1 MYRRTACALAA
12 ALLGAA
18 AIPAAALANS
28 KAVFAGPP
36 PSIVKIAPPLLPKNF
51 THTYN
56 PDINAF
62 FRTRT
67 TIHVGETVSFKFRGA
82 HTVDLPGTAG
92 TPLPLIVPGST
103 LATGNDAAGNPF
115 WFSGHVPAVGFN
127 PAVLARSKATTYNG
141 SARLESGF
149 GQNKPFNIKFTKTG
163 SFKFYCDV
171 HPGMV
176 GTIVVKPK
184 SATIPTAKQD
194 TAATNAQV
202 TADVKAA
209 KALPKTKLPANTVS
223 LGEAG
228 PGGLELFAMFPATLT
243 VNAGTTVTFQ
253 MSKKSFETHTATFG
267 PESYLAPLASSF
279 RGAISP
285 TAAFPS
291 DPPVQPIT
299 LTPTSHGNGFA
310 NTGALDTDAASKQVP
325 SSSQIDFTTPG
336 TYRFECLIH
345 PFMVGTVVVK

>member
-12 ALLGAA
+12 ALVGAV
-18 AIPAAALANS
+18 AIPAAALAKS
-28 KAVFAGPP
+28 KAVFVGPP

-51 THTYN
+51 TPTYN
-56 PDINAF
+56 PDVNAF
-62 FRTRT
+62 FRTKT
-67 TIHVGETVSFKFRGA
+67 TVHVGDTVSFKFRGF
-82 HTVDLPGTAG
+82 HTVDLPGSAG
-92 TPLPLIVPGST
+92 TPLPTIVPGST
-103 LATGNDAAGNPF
+103 VATGNDAAGNPF
-115 WFSGHVPAVGFN
+115 WFSGHIPAVGFN
-127 PAVLARSKATTYNG
+127 PALMGRSKATSYNG
-141 SARLESGF
+141 SARLESGL
-149 GQNKPFNIKFTKTG
+149 GQSKPFNIKFTKTG

-209 KALPKTKLPANTVS
+209 KALLKTKLPADTVS

-228 PGGLELFAMFPATLT
+228 SGGVELFAMFPATLT

-267 PESYLAPLASSF
+267 PKSYLAPLAKSF
-279 RGAISP
+279 TGAISP

-336 TYRFECLIH
+336 TYRFVCLIH

>member
-1 MYRRTACALAA
+1 MYRRNACAMAA
-12 ALLGAA
+12 ALVGILAA
-18 AIPAAALANS
+18 PAAVLAKS
-28 KAVFAGPP
+28 KVVFAGPP
-36 PSIVKIAPPLLPKNF
+36 PSIVQIAPRLLPKNF
-51 THTYN
+51 THAYN

-67 TIHVGETVSFKFRGA
+67 TVHVGDTVSFQFRGF

-92 TPLPLIVPGST
+92 TPLPLILPGST

-115 WFSGHVPAVGFN
+115 WFSGHLPSVGFN
-127 PAVLARSKATTYNG
+127 PALLARSKATTYNG

-149 GQNKPFNIKFTKTG
+149 GQSKPFNIKFTKTG

-194 TAATNAQV
+194 TAATTAQV

-209 KALPKTKLPANTVS
+209 KTLPQTKLPADTVS
-223 LGEAG
+223 LGKTA
-228 PGGLELFAMFPATLT
+228 PGGVELFAMFPATLT

-267 PESYLAPLASSF
+267 PQSYLGPLERSF
-279 RGAISP
+279 EGAISP
-285 TAAFPS
+285 AAAYPS
-291 DPPVQPIT
+291 DPTQPIT
-299 LTPTSHGNGFA
+299 LTPASHGNGFA
-310 NTGALDTDAASKQVP
+310 NTGVLDPFAATKTIP

-336 TYRFECLIH
+336 TYRFVCLIH
-345 PFMVGTVVVK
+345 PQMVGTIVVR

>member
-1 MYRRTACALAA
+1 MYRRNACAMAA
-12 ALLGAA
+12 ALVGILAV
-18 AIPAAALANS
+18 PAAALAKS
-28 KAVFAGPP
+28 KAVFVGPP

-51 THTYN
+51 THAYN

-62 FRTRT
+62 FRTKT
-67 TIHVGETVSFKFRGA
+67 TIHVGDTVSFKFRGF
-82 HTVDLPGTAG
+82 HDVDLPGKAG
-92 TPLPLIVPGST
+92 TALPIIVPGST

-127 PAVLARSKATTYNG
+127 PALMARSKATSYNG
-141 SARLESGF
+141 SARLVSGL
-149 GQNKPFNIKFTKTG
+149 GQSKPFNIKFSKAG

-176 GTIVVKPK
+176 GTIVVKPQP
-184 SATIPTAKQD
+184 ATIPTAKQD

-209 KALPKTKLPANTVS
+209 RALPKTKLPADTVS
-223 LGEAG
+223 LGEAAS
-228 PGGLELFAMFPATLT
+228 GGVELFAMFPATLT

-267 PESYLAPLASSF
+267 PKSYLDPLAKSF
-279 RGAISP
+279 TGVISP

-299 LTPTSHGNGFA
+299 LAPTSHGNGFA

-325 SSSQIDFTTPG
+325 PSGQIDFTTPG
-336 TYRFECLIH
+336 TYRFVCLIH

>member
-1 MYRRTACALAA
+1 MYRRTAFAMGAALVAILAVPAVALA
-12 ALLGAA
+12 G
-18 AIPAAALANS
+18 S
-28 KAVFAGPP
+28 KPVFVGPP
-36 PSIVKIAPPLLPKNF
+36 PSIVKIAPRLLPKNF
-51 THTYN
+51 GHAYN

-67 TIHVGETVSFKFRGA
+67 TIHVGDTVSFKFRGF
-82 HTVDLPGTAG
+82 HTVDLPGKAG
-92 TPLPLIVPGST
+92 TSLPLIVPGST
-103 LATGNDAAGNPF
+103 VATGNDAAGNPF

-127 PAVLARSKATTYNG
+127 PALLARSKATTYNG
-141 SARLESGF
+141 STRLVSGL
-149 GQNKPFNIKFTKTG
+149 GQSKPFNIKFTKTG

-176 GTIVVKPK
+176 GTIVVKSK

-194 TAATNAQV
+194 TAAADAQV

-209 KALPKTKLPANTVS
+209 KALPKTKIPSDTVS
-223 LGEAG
+223 LGETA
-228 PGGLELFAMFPATLT
+228 PGGVELFAMFPATLT

-267 PESYLAPLASSF
+267 PKSYLAPLAASF
-279 RGAISP
+279 AGAISA
-285 TAAFPS
+285 TAVFPS

-345 PFMVGTVVVK
+345 TNMVGTIVVK